1 MGRKSPPPRT
11 LRGSKYVVELIG
23 AWVKYS
29 GMGKPA
35 LIDITLSLSNC
46 SLVLVTGPNGA
57 GKTTLIETCLGLLRP
72 YKGEVRLLGV
82 NTRSRKIVHVRRLCS
97 YVPQDFM
104 KPPYEA
110 YTVKQVISMGLMPSK
125 TAFEPISDSEE
136 QEIIEVAKL
145 LNIENLLDTPIGKL
159 SGGQQQKVF
168 IARALVRKP
177 KALFMD
183 EPFSSIDRE
192 SRYVIA
198 ELIKEYVSKNDAFAM
213 IVSHDVKPIEDL
225 ANIVIELSNGAIKR
239 IERI

>member
-1 MGRKSPPPRT
+1 MGGESPSSRT
-11 LRGSKYVVELIG
+11 LRGNRYTVELIG

-35 LIDITLSLSNC
+35 LRDITLLLPNH

-72 YKGEVRLLGV
+72 YKGEIRLLGA
-82 NTRSRKIVHVRRLCS
+82 TKSRKIINVRRLCS

-110 YTVKQVISMGLMPSK
+110 YTVKQVISMGLMSSK
-125 TAFEPISDSEE
+125 IAFEPISDSEE
-136 QEIIEVAKL
+136 QEIVEVAEL

-159 SGGQQQKVF
+159 SGGQQQRVF

-183 EPFSSIDRE
+183 EPLSSIDKE
-192 SRYVIA
+192 SRYAIA
-198 ELIKEYVSKNDAFAM
+198 ELIREYISRNNAFAM

-225 ANIVIELSNGAIKR
+225 ANIVIELVDGAIKR
-239 IERI
+239 VEHI